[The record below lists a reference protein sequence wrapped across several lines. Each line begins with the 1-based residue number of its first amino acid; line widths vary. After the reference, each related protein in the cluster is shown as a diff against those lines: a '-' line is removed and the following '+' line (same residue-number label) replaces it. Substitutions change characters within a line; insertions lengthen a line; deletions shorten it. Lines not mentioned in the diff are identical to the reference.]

1 MSKNA
6 VGEFIYERGTRST
19 KYRRRRIPAD
29 LRAAYHPNKRI
40 LLLIAKKKPDPQ
52 IGL

>member
-6 VGEFIYERGTRST
+6 VGEFIYERGKRCPN
-19 KYRRRRIPAD
+19 YRRRRIPAD

-40 LLLIAKKKPDPQ
+40 LLIAKKKPDPQ